1 MNGVP
6 VLLLRQVDD
15 FCLACP
21 DEDLAKSIYDR
32 IGKALQ
38 LPSES
43 SPPFKYMGLVDD
55 YNGVSVDQTSKY
67 IDINATE
74 YITRVLRTHGWETPS
89 AKERTDEMVAPLPVD
104 AVDRMYHQHL
114 GPADGTP
121 QHNALQRKHGF
132 SYRTVLGEL
141 MYAYVTCRP
150 DIGYAVV
157 CLSKFAAA
165 PTDTHYTFLKN
176 VAKYLRRTI
185 KWGLRFHRS
194 TPDSSL
200 PASHE
205 YAVPQQSSAN
215 IDDLFPSIDLN
226 VLTAFVDASHANDL
240 RNRRSTTGYSINMA
254 GAAIAYRS
262 KTQTVTATSSTEA
275 EFIAA
280 VLCAKA
286 VRYLRA
292 VLSELGFP
300 MKDPTVLYEDN
311 ASAIKIINARHTTDR
326 SRHIQIQWFAI
337 QDWKDAGDITMRFIS
352 GTVNPS
358 DDLTKP
364 VGWILHSRHCRHLMG
379 HYPYDASGVISYTHS
394 IPPKRSGEG
403 VKHRKD
409 IRTDLGIG

>member
-1 MNGVP
+1 
-6 VLLLRQVDD
+6 
-15 FCLACP
+15 
-21 DEDLAKSIYDR
+21 
-32 IGKALQ
+32 
-38 LPSES
+38 
-43 SPPFKYMGLVDD
+43 
-55 YNGVSVDQTSKY
+55 
-67 IDINATE
+67 
-74 YITRVLRTHGWETPS
+74 
-89 AKERTDEMVAPLPVD
+89 
-104 AVDRMYHQHL
+104 MYTNHL
-114 GPADGTP
+114 GPAEGSDE
-121 QHNALQRKHGF
+121 HAALQRKHGF

-157 CLSKFAAA
+157 CLSKFSAA
-165 PTDTHYTFLKN
+165 PTTVHYSFLKG

-185 KWGLRFHRS
+185 KWGLRFHRPSSDASLPTS
-194 TPDSSL
+194 TPYDI
-200 PASHE
+200 
-205 YAVPQQSSAN
+205 PQQSSAN
-215 IDDLFPSIDLN
+215 IEDLFPNIDLN

-254 GAAIAYRS
+254 GASVAYRS

-292 VLSELGFP
+292 VVRELGFP
-300 MKDPTVLYEDN
+300 MPGPTILYEDN

-337 QDWKDAGDITMRFIS
+337 QEWKEQGDIEMRFIS
-352 GTVNPS
+352 GSVNPS

-379 HYPYDASGVISYTHS
+379 HYPYKANGAIMYSPLPNTSV
-394 IPPKRSGEG
+394 P
-403 VKHRKD
+403 
-409 IRTDLGIG
+409 